1 MEAGADIEDR
11 CWDTSPLMA
20 AAHSGHIWAVE
31 TLVTNPIWA
40 RSRCHRG
47 RASAL
52 GAPNLFENI
61 TPGGREELQG
71 DELQSDAT

>member
-31 TLVTNPIWA
+31 TLVRINMWGWFIFVDNQ
-40 RSRCHRG
+40 H
-47 RASAL
+47 L
-52 GAPNLFENI
+52 E
-61 TPGGREELQG
+61 
-71 DELQSDAT
+71 